1 MNGRALLLTGLL
13 GVLLAVPD
21 VAAEAEAPEGT
32 FTALYEASGVIDSA
46 GFASV
51 VACANIGPAGPL
63 EIVFYDEAGAVAC
76 ITTVPSVATAT
87 TYSIAT
93 RDTLAYVET
102 ANCAGPVIAKG
113 RVSIRVEAA
122 SSANFICTAQVIEA
136 DVATP
141 SFVASLELHRR

>member
-1 MNGRALLLTGLL
+1 MSGRALLLEGLL
-13 GVLLAVPD
+13 GVLLALPA

-46 GFASV
+46 GLATV
-51 VACANIGPAGPL
+51 VACANIGAAGPL
-63 EIVFYDEAGAVAC
+63 QIVFYDEAGAVQC
-76 ITTVPSVATAT
+76 TTIVPSVAAAT
-87 TYSIAT
+87 SYSIAT

-113 RVSIRVEAA
+113 RVSIRVAA
-122 SSANFICTAQVIEA
+122 SPAIFICTAQILEA

-141 SFVASLELHRR
+141 SFVASLELHRQ